1 MKQANTARSGLAG
14 FMMLEVLVALLVF
27 ALGVLGLVGL
37 QATAVKQAGQA
48 KFRSDA
54 ALLANELIG
63 QLWMGDRTLAAMKTK
78 YGSADLGDGYKAW
91 RDKVVAA
98 LPGAQANQ
106 PVVTMVAIPPLPA
119 SAPGG
124 PVLTDSVR
132 VTVTVKWEAPGENL
146 GSTPHQLLM
155 VTEIK

>member
-1 MKQANTARSGLAG
+1 MKHTNLPKAGLAG

-54 ALLANELIG
+54 ALLGNELIG
-63 QLWMGDRTLAAMKTK
+63 QLWMSDRTLAGMNAKF
-78 YGSADLGDGYKAW
+78 GSVAAGDGYKAW
-91 RDKVVAA
+91 RDKVVSN
-98 LPGAQANQ
+98 LPGAAGNQ

-132 VTVTVKWEAPGENL
+132 VTVTLKWKAPGENV
-146 GSTPHQLLM
+146 GAPHQLVM